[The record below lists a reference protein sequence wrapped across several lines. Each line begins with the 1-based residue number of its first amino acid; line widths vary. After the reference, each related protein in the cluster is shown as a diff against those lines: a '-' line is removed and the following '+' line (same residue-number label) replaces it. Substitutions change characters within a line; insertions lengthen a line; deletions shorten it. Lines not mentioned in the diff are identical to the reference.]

1 MTIHTLHKEG
11 AKMANTQRRSS
22 KKRLRVMHTWDT
34 EQIIGL
40 IEMVAIDVHYPRV
53 NWDDIAAFHNEKF
66 LKGSDGRSPKAV
78 EGMFSRIR
86 DGFMYLQDERMMTLM
101 VEHERLWQRVS
112 RRSKRCDEVD
122 ALRSQVEE
130 QSRQINQLLEAL
142 ARQAPQHIAEP
153 AQSIMSI

>member
-1 MTIHTLHKEG
+1 MTIHTLHEEG
-11 AKMANTQRRSS
+11 SKMANTQRR
-22 KKRLRVMHTWDT
+22 KKRPRAIHNWDI

-86 DGFMYLQDERMMTLM
+86 DGFLYLQNERVMTLM
-101 VEHERLWQRVS
+101 IENESLWQRVS
-112 RRSKRCDEVD
+112 RRSKRRDEVD

-130 QSRQINQLLEAL
+130 QSKQINQLLEAL
-142 ARQAPQHIAEP
+142 ARQAPSTLLSQPKA
-153 AQSIMSI
+153 S